1 MAELFSEYI
10 WKPLGAAHE
19 GDFIVGPGGF
29 PLADGGFCVTLHDL
43 ALFGLLYLREGEIEG
58 RRVLPRE
65 WVRRLRTS
73 DPRLVAAY
81 ARAFPEDPGGGRH
94 GSSFYHDCWWISDA
108 EAGIYS
114 GYGIYGQA
122 VLVNHPSNSVVAT
135 FSTWPRPWDDEKHE
149 LSDSAAIAVCE
160 ALASKPEA

>member
-1 MAELFSEYI
+1 
-10 WKPLGAAHE
+10 
-19 GDFIVGPGGF
+19 
-29 PLADGGFCVTLHDL
+29 
-43 ALFGLLYLREGEIEG
+43 LFGLLYLQEGEIEG

-73 DPRLVAAY
+73 DPRLVATY

-94 GSSFYHDCWWISDA
+94 GSNFYHDCWWISDA
-108 EAGIYS
+108 EAGIYW

-160 ALASKPEA
+160 ALG